1 MSDNSPRGNVIE
13 RSINT
18 NLVFGV
24 EAAEEELL
32 AERMRSCGQVKV
44 AFWKATVPSCS
55 SGGGTGETSAP
66 RRYFSMRRNET
77 TLCDELIRP
86 PGQV

>member
-1 MSDNSPRGNVIE
+1 MSDNSPGGKAIE

-32 AERMRSCGQVKV
+32 AERMRSCGQVTV
-44 AFWKATVPSCS
+44 AFWKAMVPSCS
-55 SGGGTGETSAP
+55 SAGGTGETSAP

-77 TLCDELIRP
+77 TLCNESIRHL
-86 PGQV
+86 GRV